1 MLGYAHPDIMLN
13 ELTSSQ
19 ITEWMAYDRLEPIH
33 MGEMGWAILCSVA
46 SNIAISI
53 YGKKGSKY
61 TKPADFM
68 PGYQNMVEKK
78 PQTVEEQKEILKRI
92 ASIQNKKFKKGVK
105 KRG

>member
-19 ITEWMAYDRLEPIH
+19 ITEWMAYDRLEPLN

-53 YGKKGSKY
+53 HGKKGSKY
-61 TKPADFM
+61 TKPIDFM
-68 PGYQNMVEKK
+68 PWHYDMAKK
-78 PQTVEEQKEILKRI
+78 KTQTAEEQKEILKKI
-92 ASIQNKKFKKGVK
+92 ALIHNQKYKKGVK